1 MQRITKQYGQWSRG
15 QIHARRIDS
24 AGAMDSPTL
33 VCLHPAPSS
42 GLYFTTAMPLLNAGR
57 QVIAPDYPGY
67 GGSDRLDHQ
76 SDGQSDNNPTIADY
90 ANAMIEFLSSID
102 VEGPV
107 DILGFHT
114 GCLVAAE
121 MALIAPTRI
130 RRLVLCDVPYFE
142 AEQRKNLHKKMAQP
156 LNLSGELESIS
167 GPWNFNISS
176 RIDSV
181 PVTRSIELLAE
192 HLRAGNNDHLG
203 FAAAFSY
210 DCDARLAQLNGDVT
224 LLATQSGLHEPTVQ
238 ASHLIKNSNYVDV
251 PEVTT
256 AVFEAGAKAISLR
269 VDEVL
274 RK

>member
-1 MQRITKQYGQWSRG
+1 MQEITKQYGQWSRG
-15 QIHARRIDS
+15 QVHARCIDS
-24 AGAMDSPTL
+24 AGATNGPAL

-76 SDGQSDNNPTIADY
+76 SDDHPTIADY
-90 ANAMIEFLSSID
+90 ANAMLEFLSSID
-102 VEGPV
+102 IEVPV

-121 MALIAPTRI
+121 MALIAPTRV
-130 RRLVLCDVPYFE
+130 RRLVLCDVPYFD

-156 LNLSGELESIS
+156 LNLSGELESLS
-167 GPWNFNISS
+167 GPWNFNITS

-181 PVTRSIELLAE
+181 PIPRAVELLAE

-210 DCDARLAQLNGDVT
+210 DCDARFAELNGDIT

-256 AVFEAGAKAISLR
+256 AVFETGAKAISLR

-274 RK
+274 RQ